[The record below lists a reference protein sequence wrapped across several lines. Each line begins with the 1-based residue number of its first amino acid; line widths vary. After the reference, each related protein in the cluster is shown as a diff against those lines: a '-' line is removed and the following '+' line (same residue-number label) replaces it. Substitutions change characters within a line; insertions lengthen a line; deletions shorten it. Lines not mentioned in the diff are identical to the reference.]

1 MSDVVKDK
9 WAALRQATPA
19 RIALGRSGAG
29 LPTRANLE
37 FQFAHARARD
47 AVHSG
52 LDLDALEADL
62 APLEV
67 IRVASA
73 ATDRASYL
81 RRPDLGRK
89 LAEGEAEKLNA
100 RPVCDVAFVIA
111 DGLSSA
117 AVQAHAAAVTHAAR
131 ARLEGLSL
139 GPVVIASQARVAIGD
154 EIGAALGARLVVLLV
169 GERPGLTVADSL
181 GAYLTYDPKPGTK
194 DSQRNCLSNIHGQGG
209 MSHEQAAGKIAW
221 LTRAALERKLTGTG
235 LKEESGALDVE
246 NAPLIDGA

>member
-19 RIALGRSGAG
+19 RIALGRTGAG
-29 LPTRANLE
+29 LPTGANLE

-47 AVHSG
+47 AVHSA
-52 LDLDALEADL
+52 LDMDALEAEL
-62 APLEV
+62 APLET

-73 ATDRASYL
+73 APDRANYL

-89 LAEGEAEKLNA
+89 LAAGEADKLNA
-100 RPVCDVAFVIA
+100 RPLCDVAFVIA

-117 AVQAHAAAVTHAAR
+117 AVQAHAASVVHAAR
-131 ARLEGLSL
+131 AKLEGLSF
-139 GPVVIASQARVAIGD
+139 GPVVVASQARVAIGD

-181 GAYLTYDPKPGTK
+181 GAYLTYGPKAGVK
-194 DSQRNCLSNIHGQGG
+194 DSQRNCLSNIHGKGG
-209 MSHEQAAGKIAW
+209 MSYEQAAEKIAW
-221 LTRAALERKLTGTG
+221 LTRTALERGLTGTG
-235 LKEESGALDVE
+235 LKEESGTLTQE
-246 NAPLIDGA
+246 NAPHIGEA